1 MVFLLP
7 GCLGSTKCITLW
19 LDLDLTPEAK
29 FIGIFQRCRLFLR
42 HTMLKE
48 PLAISF
54 MSPISGAP

>member
-1 MVFLLP
+1 VVGFRSP
-7 GCLGSTKCITLW
+7 
-19 LDLDLTPEAK
+19 PEAK